1 MLESQASSRFL
12 SRTETAKQLGIS
24 LPTLARRLADGTIPH
39 TKIGGRVLIPT
50 EYLHKIEAASF
61 SAGKEE

>member
-1 MLESQASSRFL
+1 MRSLQDPSRFL
-12 SRTETAKQLGIS
+12 SRIETAKQLGIS

-61 SAGKEE
+61 SAGQEE

>member
-1 MLESQASSRFL
+1 MRNLQEQSRFL
-12 SRTETAKQLGIS
+12 SRIETAKQLGIS

-50 EYLHKIEAASF
+50 EYLQKIEAASF

>member
-1 MLESQASSRFL
+1 MRDLQETSRFL
-12 SRTETAKQLGIS
+12 SRIEVARQLGIS

-50 EYLHKIEAASF
+50 EYLQKIEAASF
-61 SAGKEE
+61 STGKEE

>member
-1 MLESQASSRFL
+1 MRSLQESSRFL
-12 SRTETAKQLGIS
+12 SRIETARQLGIS

-50 EYLHKIEAASF
+50 EYLQKIEAASF
-61 SAGKEE
+61 STGKEE